1 MNSIHTS
8 EPSTTSGMPSNGKN
22 TKEPLS
28 DGELDDSEE
37 EPVTTNKMTGL
48 SLCHS
53 SMNGKTSSQPAT
65 TSGTSSSEPTRD
77 GKRKRNK
84 EPLSDGELDDTM
96 ESVTTNTDRMLMRL
110 LLENRVIMKKLSRYA
125 ITPKKTTVNSA
136 GFDLFSHDYV
146 NSSPN
151 QTAIVGTKIAFQIPP
166 GYYGRI
172 VERSS
177 VALENGCITLA
188 GVTDSDY
195 RGEIKIVIHNLSD
208 ETHFIHPGC
217 RIAQIIIEKI
227 HLAPVVHVVEDL
239 YDTDSTDTD
248 SDATVG
254 YQ

>member
-1 MNSIHTS
+1 M
-8 EPSTTSGMPSNGKN
+8 
-22 TKEPLS
+22 
-28 DGELDDSEE
+28 
-37 EPVTTNKMTGL
+37 
-48 SLCHS
+48 
-53 SMNGKTSSQPAT
+53 
-65 TSGTSSSEPTRD
+65 
-77 GKRKRNK
+77 
-84 EPLSDGELDDTM
+84 
-96 ESVTTNTDRMLMRL
+96 
-110 LLENRVIMKKLSRYA
+110 
-125 ITPKKTTVNSA
+125 
-136 GFDLFSHDYV
+136 FSHDYV
-146 NSSPN
+146 NLSPN

>member
-110 LLENRVIMKKLSRYA
+110 LLENRVIMKIY
-125 ITPKKTTVNSA
+125 
-136 GFDLFSHDYV
+136 
-146 NSSPN
+146 
-151 QTAIVGTKIAFQIPP
+151 
-166 GYYGRI
+166 
-172 VERSS
+172 
-177 VALENGCITLA
+177 
-188 GVTDSDY
+188 
-195 RGEIKIVIHNLSD
+195 
-208 ETHFIHPGC
+208 
-217 RIAQIIIEKI
+217 
-227 HLAPVVHVVEDL
+227 HVM
-239 YDTDSTDTD
+239 
-248 SDATVG
+248 
-254 YQ
+254 Q